1 MTDKSKKPAITRSRA
16 SIREALDNMP
26 IEHIVSNNGK
36 GRNLTKKQKGFIKDV
51 AMGVPKAQAYRNHYN
66 TKSTPKRH
74 GNDAIKLS
82 QNPMINRE
90 IEAFRVALLAREY
103 QKSEQLK
110 AFIMHQL
117 TQHSLD
123 PDMPPAQRIKS
134 LELLGK
140 TYEVGLFV
148 DRKEI
153 TTVNN
158 TTEIKEKLLEKLKEA
173 MKRNEI
179 TIDHDEG
186 DELLR
191 ELAESREN
199 ATPEPYPSATPSNGD
214 GRMVDDMHSI
224 PHKRSI
230 ENNKQSH
237 KNHTDT
243 EYNESNTID
252 VDAKL
257 KVSKNTGGYPLEE
270 MSGDEKSDDLRNTP
284 LDDLEQK

>member
-36 GRNLTKKQKGFIKDV
+36 GRNLTKKQKGFIRDV
-51 AMGVPKAQAYRNHYN
+51 AMGIPKAQAYRNHYN
-66 TKSTPKRH
+66 THSSPKRH

-82 QNPMINRE
+82 QNPMISRE

-123 PDMPPAQRIKS
+123 PEIPPAQRIKS

-158 TTEIKEKLLEKLKEA
+158 TSEIKEKLLEKLKEA

-179 TIDHDEG
+179 TIEHDEG

-191 ELAESREN
+191 ELADAREN
-199 ATPEPYPSATPSNGD
+199 ATPEPHPSATPSNDD

-224 PHKRSI
+224 PHKESA
-230 ENNKQSH
+230 ENNNENQ
-237 KNHTDT
+237 TDT

-252 VDAKL
+252 VNAKL
-257 KVSKNTGGYPLEE
+257 EVSKNTGGYPLKEI
-270 MSGDEKSDDLRNTP
+270 SVDEKDGDLVKTP